1 MTSIINRSCPTI
13 LKSMLHYILIPVAI
27 ALLVL
32 FGRWVSRQQ
41 KKRLQK
47 AEEFYELPQIKAL
60 LHAGFRKDN
69 DAVIG
74 MIHNYPA
81 GVYCWFD
88 VTGTRYFTYLSC
100 RRPTFSSVYA
110 ISEKYHDKERIRIKN
125 GALEQELDQIDGDTL
140 ANSFA
145 RLQEVAGIEKLE
157 PLD

>member
-1 MTSIINRSCPTI
+1 
-13 LKSMLHYILIPVAI
+13 MLHYILIPVAI
-27 ALLVL
+27 VLLVL

-81 GVYCWFD
+81 GVYSWFD

-100 RRPTFSSVYA
+100 RRPAFSSVYA